1 SLYISVT
8 IYLPIF
14 LVTTITTV
22 YSVAALKQ
30 IMGGRKWSLW
40 RVSSFWSGAAL
51 MLVAFSPLHH
61 AHSHHLFYHHMTQH
75 LLIGMLAPVFL
86 VMAAPVSLA
95 LRILPSRIAKICI
108 RVLHSKIMQIWCH
121 PVAALIFNF

>member
-1 SLYISVT
+1 MESCSHSFADGRSHVIGSLSLYISVT

-51 MLVAFSPLHH
+51 MLVGGSPLHR
-61 AHSHHLFYHHMTQH
+61 AHSHYLFYYPMTQH
-75 LLIGMLAPVFL
+75 LLSVTFA
-86 VMAAPVSLA
+86 S
-95 LRILPSRIAKICI
+95 
-108 RVLHSKIMQIWCH
+108 
-121 PVAALIFNF
+121 